1 MRLRHAVPFTLITG
15 LAAVACAGAAMA
27 PELSVMKAGAELG
40 EAPRAGYSLSFHADK
55 KALEKFNDAL
65 VAAGSEEMETP
76 EAFADSLAFIDSSL
90 NFVWDKGEDHEAL
103 DDDAIALR
111 FDLDDMDDAVELRFV
126 NGTLYARARARGIA
140 DYFEAPAGT
149 IDHFLSDSM
158 APGLEFLKDAVD
170 GRWLAHDLD
179 PIVSFLKGIL
189 GNGTF
194 DEAFREGAGFGLDDL
209 RPEALQDVVDS
220 FADLYGNDVNVTK
233 GKADGPGTHYLLTAS
248 ARDLY
253 KGIKPVIEDMP
264 FLAEGLD
271 GLPAGGLPAAGEV
284 PDEDYSADL
293 WISDGKI
300 TRIEFDLA
308 QLPPAGTFPEG
319 IDMPRMTLR
328 LDIDRS
334 PAEVVAPGDAVE
346 LDIFELIGKMASGEA
361 LES

>member
-1 MRLRHAVPFTLITG
+1 MRLRHAVPFTLIAG
-15 LAAVACAGAAMA
+15 IAGVACAGAALA

-40 EAPRAGYSLSFHADK
+40 EARRAGYSLSLHADK
-55 KALEKFNDAL
+55 KALQTFNEAL

-90 NFVWDKGEDHEAL
+90 NVVWDKGDDDEAL
-103 DDDAIALR
+103 ADDAIALR
-111 FDLDDMDDAVELRFV
+111 LDIDDMDDAVELRFL

-149 IDHFLSDSM
+149 IDQFLTDSA
-158 APGLEFLKDAVD
+158 APGLEFLKDAAD

-179 PIVSFLKGIL
+179 PIVSFLKGIV

-194 DEAFREGAGFGLDDL
+194 DEAFREGAGFGLSDL
-209 RPEALQDVVDS
+209 RPEVLQDVVDS

-253 KGIKPVIEDMP
+253 QGIKPVIEDMP
-264 FLAEGLD
+264 FLAKGLD
-271 GLPAGGLPAAGEV
+271 GLPAGGLPAAGDI
-284 PDEDYSADL
+284 PDEDYSADV
-293 WISDGKI
+293 WVSDGKI

-308 QLPPAGTFPEG
+308 QLPPAGTFPDG

-334 PAEVVAPGDAVE
+334 PAEVIAPGDAVK
-346 LDIFELIGKMASGEA
+346 LDIFELIGKLAAGEGVD
-361 LES
+361 S